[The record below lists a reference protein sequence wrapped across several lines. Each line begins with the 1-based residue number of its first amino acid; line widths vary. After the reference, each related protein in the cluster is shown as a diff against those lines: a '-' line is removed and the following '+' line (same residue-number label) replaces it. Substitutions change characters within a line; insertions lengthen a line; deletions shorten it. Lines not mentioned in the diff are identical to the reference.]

1 MLVLDVMASA
11 RMALTYQQHPVL
23 ISISVVW
30 CVFLLHPT
38 GPTGLR
44 PAGIY
49 PTDGRED
56 QNQVDQPRGERRL
69 LRVKR

>member
-1 MLVLDVMASA
+1 MHAA
-11 RMALTYQQHPVL
+11 PVL
-23 ISISVVW
+23 TSVVR

-44 PAGIY
+44 PARIY

-56 QNQVDQPRGERRL
+56 QNQVDQPRGERKL
-69 LRVKR
+69 LHVER